1 MFPQYRN
8 PWERLIA
15 FVDLRLA
22 CTKALEIA
30 LFGGQQMKEGRS
42 DRAVRA
48 GSTHL
53 QLLTREFGAH
63 VEQMK
68 VRPFVVP
75 ERFDQ

>member
-1 MFPQYRN
+1 MFPQYRD
-8 PWERLIA
+8 PRERLIA
-15 FVDLRLA
+15 LVDLRLA
-22 CTKALEIA
+22 GTKALEIA

-42 DRAVRA
+42 DRAVGA

-53 QLLTREFGAH
+53 QLLTRESGAH

-75 ERFDQ
+75 ERFNE